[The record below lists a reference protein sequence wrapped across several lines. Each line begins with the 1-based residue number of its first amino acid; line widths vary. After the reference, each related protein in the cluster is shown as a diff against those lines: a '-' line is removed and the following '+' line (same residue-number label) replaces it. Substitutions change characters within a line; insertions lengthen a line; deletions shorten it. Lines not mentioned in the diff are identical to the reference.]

1 MGMVNHVALI
11 VEDSNDIA
19 GLIQMMLT
27 RMGIESHHA
36 GNGFIALNY
45 LENQLPDILLLDLNM
60 PGMSGWQV
68 LDAIK
73 DRHPDAAF
81 PVIVLTALADPANR
95 LIGKLQQH
103 VIRYMTKPFE
113 LDDLAATVREA
124 LGLPVGGI

>member
-1 MGMVNHVALI
+1 MSTANRMALI
-11 VEDSNDIA
+11 VEDSDDIA
-19 GLIQMMLT
+19 GLIQLMLT
-27 RMGIESHHA
+27 RMGIDSHHA
-36 GNGFIALNY
+36 GNGFLALNF

-73 DRHPDAAF
+73 ERYPDAGF

-95 LIGKLQQH
+95 LIGKLQEH

-124 LGLPVGGI
+124 LGLAEGQ

>member
-1 MGMVNHVALI
+1 MSTANRMALI
-11 VEDSNDIA
+11 VEDSDDIA
-19 GLIQMMLT
+19 GLIQLMLA
-27 RMGIESHHA
+27 RMGIDSHHA
-36 GNGFIALNY
+36 GNGFLALNF

-73 DRHPDAAF
+73 ERYPDAAF

-95 LIGKLQQH
+95 LIGKLQEH

-113 LDDLAATVREA
+113 LDVLAATVRVA
-124 LGLPVGGI
+124 LGLAVGQ

>member
-1 MGMVNHVALI
+1 MSTANRMALI
-11 VEDSNDIA
+11 VEDSDDIA
-19 GLIQMMLT
+19 GLIQLMLT
-27 RMGIESHHA
+27 RMGIDSHHA
-36 GNGFIALNY
+36 GNGFLALNF

-73 DRHPDAAF
+73 ERYPDAAF

-95 LIGKLQQH
+95 LIGKLQEH

-124 LGLPVGGI
+124 LGLAEGQ